1 MKISVELFRA
11 GTATSVAMLVG
22 AGLLSGGYLL
32 GASSLMVF
40 CLLFLTVVTFAPPRN
55 LVSPLSI
62 IHGYYFVWF
71 LLAPAFSE
79 LHSED
84 NFASAAHYTAY
95 GMIFLTHVTAVFG
108 ARSGERG
115 ACQNRTMAPAA
126 EQIPA
131 YPWRC
136 DLALRYI
143 TLGLYTSSTLLVV
156 AIVTNSG
163 GFARWVEAPGEAFL
177 NRQGS
182 GVYVVLSHF
191 STFCLAALVGYR
203 AYMSKRK
210 LPLIFFIVW
219 LALTSPVHGSKGL
232 ISLFLI
238 LSLTPWLRTLKFA
251 GASSLI
257 FVAALIFIF
266 FFGLYLRN
274 ISWITP
280 QEAIPYALN
289 YFTTLRNLIL
299 LFDDFRPDFLLTFF
313 LPFNKFLTPFGLTD
327 SSLYFD
333 MNHMLTD
340 RYFPTAWEIRATEQW
355 PVEADLYL
363 NFYFI
368 FGLPL
373 VFVYTYVIGRVYG
386 RARITNNLGGW
397 IVAMLLIVS
406 IVSHLRGSIINHLD
420 FYLYPMFF
428 VIYALLRRRSFGDRT
443 K

>member
-1 MKISVELFRA
+1 MKISRESLRIGV
-11 GTATSVAMLVG
+11 ATSVAMSFGV
-22 AGLLSGGYLL
+22 LLLTTSYML
-32 GASSLMVF
+32 GASSMGVF
-40 CLLFLTVVTFAPPRN
+40 CLLFVIVAMIAPPQR

-62 IHGYYFVWF
+62 IHCYYFVWF

-84 NFASAAHYTAY
+84 NFASGAHYAAY
-95 GMIFLTHVTAVFG
+95 GMIFMTYVTAVYG
-108 ARSGERG
+108 AHSGER
-115 ACQNRTMAPAA
+115 AVFR
-126 EQIPA
+126 
-131 YPWRC
+131 RC
-136 DLALRYI
+136 TPTQKVLKMTSPRRDFKLRFI
-143 TLGLYTSSTLLVV
+143 TLLLYLTSTSLVV
-156 AIVTNSG
+156 AIVLASG
-163 GFARWVEAPGEAFL
+163 GFAHWADAPGDAFL

-191 STFCLAALVGYR
+191 ATFVLAALVGYQ
-203 AYMSKRK
+203 AYTTKRK
-210 LPLIFFIVW
+210 LPLFVFIAW

-238 LSLTPWLRTLKFA
+238 LSITPWLRDLRFA
-251 GASSLI
+251 NTASLAFITS
-257 FVAALIFIF
+257 LIFIF

-280 QEAIPYALN
+280 EEAIPYALN

-299 LFDDFRPDFLLTFF
+299 LFDDFKPDFLLTFF

-327 SSLYFD
+327 PSFYFD
-333 MNHMLTD
+333 MNHLLTD

-363 NFYFI
+363 NFYFF

-373 VFVYTYVIGRVYG
+373 VFLYTYVIGRVYG
-386 RARITNNLGGW
+386 HARISNNLGSW

-406 IVSHLRGSIINHLD
+406 IVSHLRGSLINHLD

-428 VIYALLRRRSFGDRT
+428 VIYALLRRRSFEGRINI
-443 K
+443 

>member
-1 MKISVELFRA
+1 MKISHELFRTGA
-11 GTATSVAMLVG
+11 ATSFAMLLG
-22 AGLLSGGYLL
+22 AGFLTSGYLL
-32 GASSLMVF
+32 SASSMAVF
-40 CLLFLTVVTFAPPRN
+40 CLLFVIVVTIAPPRY

-71 LLAPAFSE
+71 LLAPALSE
-79 LHSED
+79 LHSLD
-84 NFASAAHYTAY
+84 DFASGAHYAAY
-95 GMIFLTHVTAVFG
+95 GMIFLTYVTAVFG
-108 ARSGERG
+108 ARSGEKAAYRDWTQSNVPQTVQ
-115 ACQNRTMAPAA
+115 ASRDFTLRIVTMM
-126 EQIPA
+126 
-131 YPWRC
+131 
-136 DLALRYI
+136 
-143 TLGLYTSSTLLVV
+143 LYSVSTSLVV
-156 AIVTNSG
+156 AIVLASG
-163 GFARWVEAPGEAFL
+163 GFAYWAEAPGDAFL

-191 STFCLAALVGYR
+191 TTFCLAALVGYR
-203 AYMSKRK
+203 AYTSQRK

-219 LALTSPVHGSKGL
+219 LAMTSPVHGSKGL

-238 LSLTPWLRTLKFA
+238 LSLTPWLRNLKFA
-251 GASSLI
+251 EASSLI
-257 FVAALIFIF
+257 FVMSLIFIF

-280 QEAIPYALN
+280 DEAIPYALN

-299 LFDDFRPDFLLTFF
+299 LFDDFKPDFLLTFF

-333 MNHMLTD
+333 MNHLLTD
-340 RYFPTAWEIRATEQW
+340 KYFPTAWEIRATEQW

-363 NFYFI
+363 NFYFF

-373 VFVYTYVIGRVYG
+373 VFLYTYVIGRVYG
-386 RARITNNLGGW
+386 RARISNNLGSW
-397 IVAMLLIVS
+397 IVAILLIVS

-428 VIYALLRRRSFGDRT
+428 VIYALLRRRSFSDRT
-443 K
+443 H